1 MIPKEFKETLEIAKE
16 YNSYLKEIELSV
28 ELLTNSNNGNEPQFS
43 QDMLE
48 TIQKEFE
55 ESPEYRFEQKIKDRF
70 RKEYKAL
77 NKSKTYFL
85 GCELENY
92 KKNYKSR
99 LNSFQKDYKDSKEQ
113 DFVRDELEKLIH
125 FSLPNYLD
133 SKLLKSIGYSIER
146 TKEYLYSI
154 LESQGFSISLHKN
167 EDGTETLSIT
177 TTQKDLSIKKI
188 DNSNLKWKAKPTH
201 LVELGMALIESGS
214 INVGKGTDELSEKK
228 FYDLLADFFN
238 VEILYHEK
246 LKGDIR
252 KRVKDETVFIPML
265 DNALKDSIIKRLE

>member
-1 MIPKEFKETLEIAKE
+1 MIPKEFKETLDISTE
-16 YNSYLKEIELSV
+16 YSTYLNEIEQSV
-28 ELLTNSNNGNEPQFS
+28 ALLTSSDNGNEPPFTQG
-43 QDMLE
+43 MAE
-48 TIQKEFE
+48 TMQQEFE
-55 ESPEYRFEQKIKDRF
+55 KSPEYIFEQNISKAF
-70 RKEYKAL
+70 NKEYKAL

-125 FSLPNYLD
+125 FSLPDYLD

-154 LESQGFSISLHKN
+154 LESKGFSISLVKS
-167 EDGTETLSIT
+167 EDDTETLSIKT
-177 TTQKDLSIKKI
+177 KQKDLSIKKI
-188 DNSNLKWKAKPTH
+188 DNSNLKWRTKPTH

-214 INVGKGTDELSEKK
+214 INVGKGVDDLSEKK
-228 FYDLLADFFN
+228 FYDLLAEFFN
-238 VEILYHEK
+238 VEKLYHEK

-252 KRVKDETVFIPML
+252 RRIKDETVFIPML
-265 DNALKDSIIKRLE
+265 DIALKDSIIKRLE